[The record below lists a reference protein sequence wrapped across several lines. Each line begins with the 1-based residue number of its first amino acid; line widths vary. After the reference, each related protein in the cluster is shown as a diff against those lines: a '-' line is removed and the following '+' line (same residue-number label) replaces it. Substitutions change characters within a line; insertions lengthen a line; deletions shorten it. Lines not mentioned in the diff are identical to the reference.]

1 MSSYTT
7 TATNTYSSN
16 NTVVVTTIA
25 NMVSGL
31 PIVFTGTVF
40 GNITANATYYIGNIT
55 SSNQITLSSL
65 PGGATYALATGS
77 GTMTATFSS
86 AGQNVIDTVPP
97 GDPLDVAFNKTNL
110 NFDQI
115 YAAGPVGSNIQI
127 ADNTIRTLNTN
138 GNLVLAPNGIG
149 NVVSNVN
156 IVPNTANIRNL
167 GSPSRRWNTIY
178 TQYIDYKAGNITFS
192 NINIPGN
199 IEVGGY
205 ISAVGNVVGN
215 YIIGDGSYLTNLST
229 NRIYNGNSQASIPV
243 PNGNLAIDINGNLVA
258 QFDTQGLSMVGNI
271 VVGNL
276 TISGALNNISN
287 ANTVSAQILNA
298 NTLTGNSVT
307 ISATGTNSGISLVPN
322 GLGNITVNN
331 HYINNLLNP
340 TQAQDAATK
349 AYVDSVAT
357 GLQVKT
363 PVVVATVTGLPSYIY
378 NQPGG
383 AGNGV
388 GATITAN
395 SAGNLIIDG
404 VQISTLNERI
414 LVKDETGAAAPYNGI
429 YTVTQVPDN
438 ATPFVLTRST
448 DFDVNSEMY
457 SAYVTV
463 QSGNINV
470 STGFVCTNSVA
481 INPIVVGTSPINFV
495 LFSSALAYTAGNGIA
510 INGVVISTRTN
521 TANIVYDGSGNL
533 QVASSAAFTTPDL
546 GSATGAQISVTG
558 NVAAGYF
565 IGNAAPLNLQTSSKI
580 IYVGKNGSDSN
591 DGSINRPFLTIKAAM
606 AASPSGTS
614 VHVAPGTYTEANPI
628 TIPSNVALMGDNLRN
643 VTVIPQTPAS
653 DLFYVTNGC
662 YVWGI
667 TIRNYTANGFSYNP
681 ATPNQNVFVSP
692 YIQNLTSSTTTG
704 TAVYINGN
712 HVSSISTKA
721 MIVGFFTIINQGGRG
736 IHILNSGYSQLVN
749 IYTIACDVGIQVE
762 SGGFCTLNGSDCS
775 IGNYGLVAT
784 GTGPLQTSGTTVGSS
799 TAGIFVVNNLA
810 NGQPH
815 VNTVMTIAGDPNFYT
830 IDTIVPVDAQT
841 STVIIQQIYT
851 TALAAG
857 TAVSFYTRSS
867 IIASAHTFEYVGA
880 GTNPATALPQYGGIP
895 IEENEVV
902 TAGGGI
908 VTFTSTDQKGNFK
921 VGKGFIINQAT
932 GTITGNDFYESLF
945 AQMTPFILA
954 LGTTK

>member
-1 MSSYTT
+1 MSQQYINIGANPNDGNGNPLR
-7 TATNTYSSN
+7 TAFDKVNDNFTQLFQGLQ
-16 NTVVVTTIA
+16 A
-25 NMVSGL
+25 NLSVS
-31 PIVFTGTVF
+31 
-40 GNITANATYYIGNIT
+40 GNITAGNI
-55 SSNQITLSSL
+55 S
-65 PGGATYALATGS
+65 
-77 GTMTATFSS
+77 
-86 AGQNVIDTVPP
+86 
-97 GDPLDVAFNKTNL
+97 
-110 NFDQI
+110 
-115 YAAGPVGSNIQI
+115 
-127 ADNTIRTLNTN
+127 
-138 GNLVLAPNGIG
+138 
-149 NVVSNVN
+149 
-156 IVPNTANIRNL
+156 
-167 GSPSRRWNTIY
+167 
-178 TQYIDYKAGNITFS
+178 
-192 NINIPGN
+192 
-199 IEVGGY
+199 
-205 ISAVGNVVGN
+205 
-215 YIIGDGSYLTNLST
+215 
-229 NRIYNGNSQASIPV
+229 
-243 PNGNLAIDINGNLVA
+243 
-258 QFDTQGLSMVGNI
+258 
-271 VVGNL
+271 
-276 TISGALNNISN
+276 ALNNIS
-287 ANTVSAQILNA
+287 AQGTVLAAGNIV
-298 NTLTGNSVT
+298 TLGYFLGNF
-307 ISATGTNSGISLVPN
+307 A
-322 GLGNITVNN
+322 GNITGNITAAGTN
-331 HYINNLLNP
+331 
-340 TQAQDAATK
+340 TQVLFNSNGSVAAT
-349 AYVDSVAT
+349 AGMTYQEDGTLNSPN
-357 GLQVKT
+357 LF
-363 PVVVATVTGLPSYIY
+363 TVLGTISS
-378 NQPGG
+378 Q
-383 AGNGV
+383 GNMV
-388 GATITAN
+388 
-395 SAGNLIIDG
+395 AGNL
-404 VQISTLNERI
+404 L
-414 LVKDETGAAAPYNGI
+414 
-429 YTVTQVPDN
+429 TQGTASVG
-438 ATPFVLTRST
+438 
-448 DFDVNSEMY
+448 
-457 SAYVTV
+457 
-463 QSGNINV
+463 GNI
-470 STGFVCTNSVA
+470 A
-481 INPIVVGTSPINFV
+481 
-495 LFSSALAYTAGNGIA
+495 
-510 INGVVISTRTN
+510 
-521 TANIVYDGSGNL
+521 SGNL
-533 QVASSAAFTTPDL
+533 ITGRISAS
-546 GSATGAQISVTG
+546 G
-558 NVAAGYF
+558 NVTAAQF
-565 IGNAAPLNLQTSSKI
+565 IGNGTPMTFNTSAKI
-580 IYVGKNGSDSN
+580 LYVATNGSDSN

-749 IYTIACDVGIQVE
+749 IYTIACDVGIKVE

-799 TAGIFVVNNLA
+799 TAGVFVVNNLA

-851 TALAAG
+851 STLAAG